1 MMEYVT
7 EVIDRK
13 TGELISVSQGNW
25 ITVSELGQCYGVG
38 KKETRQVLLKIAL
51 LQPEGLDS
59 HTRYRLVPWAVQ
71 AGLGKRI
78 ERKGKIPFDTI
89 SPLGQDWIA
98 ARWDAAMTSIE
109 DAKTDQVR
117 TAEATL
123 KKFVEERDAFRD
135 AVGRE
140 RMTTKEMI
148 YWVVDHFPSLSQS
161 EISQAVHVSQAL
173 VSRILKRRAEDLEQ
187 LRDKLQEHLR
197 EQPPGTARY
206 SGILPMAITDEV

>member
-1 MMEYVT
+1 MEYLT

-13 TGELISVSQGNW
+13 TGELVSVSQGNW
-25 ITVSELGQCYGVG
+25 ITVSELGECYGVG
-38 KKETRQVLLKIAL
+38 RKEIRQVLVKMEL
-51 LQPEGLDS
+51 LQSEGTDD
-59 HTRYRLVPWAVQ
+59 HTRYRLAPWAVR

-98 ARWDAAMTSIE
+98 ARWDAARTSIE

-117 TAEATL
+117 TAEEAL
-123 KKFVEERDAFRD
+123 KRFVEERDAFRD

-148 YWVVDHFPSLSQS
+148 HWLVFHFPSLTQS
-161 EISQAVHVSQAL
+161 EISQVVHVSQPL
-173 VSRILKRRAEDLEQ
+173 VSRILKKRNEDLKE
-187 LRDKLQEHLR
+187 LRAKLEEPLR
-197 EQPPGTARY
+197 ELPRGTARY
-206 SGILPMAITDEV
+206 SGQLPMIITNEE